1 MLASLI
7 CTAASCSMWFN
18 AVVANV
24 QHSKRNFRLE
34 PQALWDLAL
43 SSFPRWFGRSSNF
56 HHRTPSLEPLAPFQ
70 LLRLNR
76 RHNLPAR
83 LGPNAQSILVPST
96 WNGTASYLAAD
107 KPLISNHLTIGTDVL

>member
-7 CTAASCSMWFN
+7 CTGASRLMWFN

-24 QHSKRNFRLE
+24 QHSKQNFRLG

-56 HHRTPSLEPLAPFQ
+56 HHRTPSLEAVPFR
-70 LLRLNR
+70 LLMLKR

-83 LGPNAQSILVPST
+83 LGPNAQSILVPSS
-96 WNGTASYLAAD
+96 WNGTASYLPAD
-107 KPLISNHLTIGTDVL
+107 KTLISNHLTMGTDVL

>member
-7 CTAASCSMWFN
+7 CTGASCSMWLS

-70 LLRLNR
+70 LPRLNLTSQPACPVWTECPVTT
-76 RHNLPAR
+76 LP
-83 LGPNAQSILVPST
+83 P
-96 WNGTASYLAAD
+96 
-107 KPLISNHLTIGTDVL
+107 ISQQTKHL